1 MLEKPK
7 NNQIGNTLE
16 NIKRRLKELEEEYDR
31 VEHSGIDTSKIT
43 IEIGDLQEREEKIR
57 EGLQELENIK
67 RRLKELEEEYDRVE
81 HSGIDTSKIT
91 IEIGDLQELDQKVEN
106 RLKELEVNLNIKNN

>member
-7 NNQIGNTLE
+7 NNQIGNT
-16 NIKRRLKELEEEYDR
+16 
-31 VEHSGIDTSKIT
+31 
-43 IEIGDLQEREEKIR
+43 
-57 EGLQELENIK
+57 LENIK